1 MLLNKFTRFLSVLIL
16 VFLFE
21 LTSFTFA
28 VFLNLS
34 SLNLQDF
41 VLSSL
46 VPTILL
52 NSLIF
57 LIFQPIFEKMYL

>member
-1 MLLNKFTRFLSVLIL
+1 MLLNTFTRFLSVLIL

-21 LTSFTFA
+21 LISFAFA